1 MINVDKLTKELMRA
15 GIQTC
20 GCSSDGIVWAMD
32 GMTQIQML
40 PDVAAVIAAHDPTES
55 QQPTEVIFDLPIRA
69 PSITVGDLF
78 VESRNIK
85 DDPDEAMDEAM
96 AEADKGKGKAKSL
109 DLIARSS
116 LRMIDKLRRQVAVLE
131 KRLDKLD
138 NAK

>member
-1 MINVDKLTKELMRA
+1 
-15 GIQTC
+15 
-20 GCSSDGIVWAMD
+20 
-32 GMTQIQML
+32 
-40 PDVAAVIAAHDPTES
+40 
-55 QQPTEVIFDLPIRA
+55 
-69 PSITVGDLF
+69 
-78 VESRNIK
+78 
-85 DDPDEAMDEAM
+85 M

>member
-1 MINVDKLTKELMRA
+1 MPKIPHNFDGGKFAAHYGISTYDFTVMSESGELVCESLPKLTDEDLSLFVVVDKPQKSE
-15 GIQTC
+15 
-20 GCSSDGIVWAMD
+20 
-32 GMTQIQML
+32 
-40 PDVAAVIAAHDPTES
+40 E
-55 QQPTEVIFDLPIRA
+55 IFDLPIRA

-138 NAK
+138 KAK